1 MDLLLEQY
9 HVNKSHYWLFFFIKV
24 IKMLKNVVLSVILLT
39 VSEGRDIMTKVV
51 VKNGNV
57 ENAIRTFKQKNAKS
71 GLLKEVRERQEGYL
85 KPGAKRRKARK
96 EAIRNSRKRAREN
109 Y

>member
-1 MDLLLEQY
+1 
-9 HVNKSHYWLFFFIKV
+9 
-24 IKMLKNVVLSVILLT
+24 MLKNVVLSVILLT

-85 KPGAKRRKARK
+85 KPGAKRRKEKK
-96 EAIRNSRKRAREN
+96 ENIKNSRRRNKER